1 MQSLA
6 PHGQGGCGLQKEV
19 REACPLQFPEPGRFR
34 AIITYWHLCRRAG
47 ASSPKHGRSASPEA
61 AAVLFWAL
69 ASSRRRLLR
78 SWQLSSSAWPLAAQ
92 TRSAPTPQRGHSRQ
106 QAVAVELCQYAR
118 ETGLCPGRTGFAACG
133 VGGCGVNDGSWYR
146 QAFSNFATPENL
158 SIIFC
163 KAFGRCCVIFCK
175 TEIIFTVSDIKSR
188 WKIHA
193 T

>member
-1 MQSLA
+1 MQSLV
-6 PHGQGGCGLQKEV
+6 PHCQGECDLQRRCV
-19 REACPLQFPEPGRFR
+19 RPARSSSLNQAVSEPLSR
-34 AIITYWHLCRRAG
+34 AGACRRAG
-47 ASSPKHGRSASPEA
+47 GSSRKHGRSASPEA

-69 ASSRRRLLR
+69 ASSRRRLLHP
-78 SWQLSSSAWPLAAQ
+78 WQLSSSACPLAAQ
-92 TRSAPTPQRGHSRQ
+92 TRSAPTPQRRHSRQ

-118 ETGLCPGRTGFAACG
+118 EAGLCPGHTWLAACG
-133 VGGCGVNDGSWYR
+133 VGGCGVNDGSWHR
-146 QAFSNFATPENL
+146 QVFSNFATPENL

>member
-1 MQSLA
+1 MQSLV
-6 PHGQGGCGLQKEV
+6 PHCQGECDLQRRCV
-19 REACPLQFPEPGRFR
+19 RPARSSSLNQAVSEPLSR
-34 AIITYWHLCRRAG
+34 AGACRRAG

-69 ASSRRRLLR
+69 ASNRRRLLH

-118 ETGLCPGRTGFAACG
+118 EAGLCPDRIGFAACG

-146 QAFSNFATPENL
+146 QAFSNFATSENL

-163 KAFGRCCVIFCK
+163 KAFG
-175 TEIIFTVSDIKSR
+175 
-188 WKIHA
+188 
-193 T
+193 

>member
-1 MQSLA
+1 MQSLV
-6 PHGQGGCGLQKEV
+6 PHCQGECGLHRRCMRPARSSSLNQAVSE
-19 REACPLQFPEPGRFR
+19 PLSR
-34 AIITYWHLCRRAG
+34 ADACRRAG

-61 AAVLFWAL
+61 AAVFFWAL
-69 ASSRRRLLR
+69 ASSRRRLLHP
-78 SWQLSSSAWPLAAQ
+78 WQLSSSACPLAAQ
-92 TRSAPTPQRGHSRQ
+92 TRSAPTPQRRHSRQ

-118 ETGLCPGRTGFAACG
+118 EAGLCPGHTWLAACG
-133 VGGCGVNDGSWYR
+133 VGGCGVNDGSWHR
-146 QAFSNFATPENL
+146 QVFSNFATPENL